1 MSKKYTKIFWRK
13 KFDCQSIW
21 TKSKDGKYEKY
32 AFNIKLRNII
42 EEEEN
47 INMELFQKYFNASLM
62 LKVLKNVEDKEKNH
76 DFVSLIKSS
85 LTEFTDNI
93 KWISE
98 DEKRIEQSDRKVDII
113 EEIIDFNEQN
123 KD

>member
-1 MSKKYTKIFWRK
+1 
-13 KFDCQSIW
+13 
-21 TKSKDGKYEKY
+21 
-32 AFNIKLRNII
+32 
-42 EEEEN
+42 
-47 INMELFQKYFNASLM
+47 MELFQKYFNASLM

-98 DEKRIEQSDRKVDII
+98 DEKRIEQPGRKVDII
-113 EEIIDFNEQN
+113 EEILDFNEQN

>member
-1 MSKKYTKIFWRK
+1 
-13 KFDCQSIW
+13 
-21 TKSKDGKYEKY
+21 
-32 AFNIKLRNII
+32 
-42 EEEEN
+42 
-47 INMELFQKYFNASLM
+47 MELFQKYFNASLM

-113 EEIIDFNEQN
+113 EETLDFNEQN

>member
-1 MSKKYTKIFWRK
+1 
-13 KFDCQSIW
+13 
-21 TKSKDGKYEKY
+21 
-32 AFNIKLRNII
+32 
-42 EEEEN
+42 
-47 INMELFQKYFNASLM
+47 MELFQKYFNASLM

>member
-1 MSKKYTKIFWRK
+1 M
-13 KFDCQSIW
+13 
-21 TKSKDGKYEKY
+21 KY

-42 EEEEN
+42 EEEEEN
-47 INMELFQKYFNASLM
+47 INMELFQKYFCFTKPSLM

-76 DFVSLIKSS
+76 DFVGLIKSS
-85 LTEFTDNI
+85 LTEFKDNI

>member
-1 MSKKYTKIFWRK
+1 
-13 KFDCQSIW
+13 
-21 TKSKDGKYEKY
+21 
-32 AFNIKLRNII
+32 
-42 EEEEN
+42 
-47 INMELFQKYFNASLM
+47 MELFQKYFNASLM
-62 LKVLKNVEDKEKNH
+62 LKILKNVEDKEKNH

-113 EEIIDFNEQN
+113 EETLDFNEQN

>member
-1 MSKKYTKIFWRK
+1 
-13 KFDCQSIW
+13 
-21 TKSKDGKYEKY
+21 
-32 AFNIKLRNII
+32 
-42 EEEEN
+42 
-47 INMELFQKYFNASLM
+47 MELFQKYFNASLM

-113 EEIIDFNEQN
+113 EEILDFNEQN